1 LPERLIGLL
10 DGFDDVEV
18 MADPEPDR
26 PPHAWRT
33 HRRCLESIP
42 VGATHLL
49 VLQDDAIPVHSFTQ
63 KLSEGIETFPE
74 SLLLPFLPGFNLYR
88 VELMRAK
95 QAGRKLTPFLVRS
108 IVPTVAI
115 VYPVDVARGL
125 LAWTEQWPRLRGADD
140 GIVANYCRTFKIQ
153 PRAFVPC
160 ICDHDHTV
168 MTVGRG
174 NQRRGPH
181 RRAALL

>member
-1 LPERLIGLL
+1 MP
-10 DGFDDVEV
+10 
-18 MADPEPDR
+18 DPEPDR

-42 VGATHLL
+42 AGTTHLL
-49 VLQDDAIPVHSFTQ
+49 VLQDDALPCQQFAS
-63 KLSEGIETFPE
+63 KLLAGIATFPE
-74 SLLLPFLPGFNLYR
+74 SLLLPFLPGFNLYK
-88 VELMRAK
+88 VELMKAK
-95 QAGRKLTPFLVRS
+95 QAGRSFTPFLVRS

-115 VYPVDVARGL
+115 VYPVEVARGL

-168 MTVGRG
+168 VTVG
-174 NQRRGPH
+174 NKQNRRGPH